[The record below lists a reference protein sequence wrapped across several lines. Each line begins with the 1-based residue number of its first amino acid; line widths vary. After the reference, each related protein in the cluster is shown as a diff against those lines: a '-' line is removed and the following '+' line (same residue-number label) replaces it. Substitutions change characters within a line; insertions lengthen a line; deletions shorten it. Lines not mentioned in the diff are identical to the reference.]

1 MQATNYGFN
10 IPAGAT
16 INGIT
21 VQINREGSANTLGLG
36 VRDSVVKLVKGGT
49 VVGTNKAVTGT
60 TWGTTFSTVTYG
72 GTNDL
77 WGTTWTPSDINSANF

>member
-1 MQATNYGFN
+1 M
-10 IPAGAT
+10 
-16 INGIT
+16 
-21 VQINREGSANTLGLG
+21 
-36 VRDSVVKLVKGGT
+36 
-49 VVGTNKAVTGT
+49 GTNKAVTGT